1 MTANEKRMIEYE
13 LNEIKGYLELLEGRI
28 VPDFRN
34 IVIGRGGALH
44 RVKTIKRLLD
54 DQLVV
59 STLLDGLKDVLD
71 QVDDAREDLHD
82 LCQISDAHIL
92 ADLYHELTTVAD
104 KIYRLAYQKE
114 RN

>member
-44 RVKTIKRLLD
+44 RIKTIKRLLD

-82 LCQISDAHIL
+82 LCQISEAQTL
-92 ADLYHELTTVAD
+92 ADLYHELTAVAD

-114 RN
+114 RD

>member
-1 MTANEKRMIEYE
+1 MQKTKPNRVSSEY
-13 LNEIKGYLELLEGRI
+13 
-28 VPDFRN
+28 VFRN
-34 IVIGRGGALH
+34 PHIDPLTKAMIVTMLRA
-44 RVKTIKRLLD
+44 KEDTIAELSEA
-54 DQLVV
+54 
-59 STLLDGLKDVLD
+59 STVGTLASGLKNVSSQIDI
-71 QVDDAREDLHD
+71 ARADLHD